1 MAKQNG
7 IEHLRVSDIAVILSY
22 LLEISISASNV
33 YIAMLQLELVTKDLM
48 TNEWIP
54 TKDKGDKYAEER
66 PYKDKKTGEEKMFYV
81 WQRDVV
87 EMLKERFKELK
98 IGGNR

>member
-1 MAKQNG
+1 MAKSKDLT
-7 IEHLRVSDIAVILSY
+7 HLSASDIAVILSY
-22 LLEISISASNV
+22 LLEINISASDI
-33 YIAMLQLELVTKDLM
+33 YIAMLQLELVTKDFK
-48 TNEWIP
+48 TREWKP

-87 EMLKERFKELK
+87 EMLKERFEELK